1 MSEEFRGFLTSG
13 EEVIMSDSA
22 SIDYGGGKLILTNK
36 RLLFCGAKSRLAVTL
51 QSRERLP

>member
-22 SIDYGGGKLILTNK
+22 SIDYGEVN
-36 RLLFCGAKSRLAVTL
+36 
-51 QSRERLP
+51 